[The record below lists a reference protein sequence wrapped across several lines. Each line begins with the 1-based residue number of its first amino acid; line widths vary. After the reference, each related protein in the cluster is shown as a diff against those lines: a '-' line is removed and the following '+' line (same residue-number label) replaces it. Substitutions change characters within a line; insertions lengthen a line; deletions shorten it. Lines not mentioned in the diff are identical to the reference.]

1 MRFTY
6 LPSGGASYVTS
17 QGDVL
22 DLIAFNFYG
31 DHPGNTERLYAANR
45 DLALVPQPYA
55 AGITILLPP
64 PAPRKPAAQIQLWD

>member
-6 LPSGGASYVTS
+6 LPNGGASYVTS

-31 DHPGNTERLYAANR
+31 THERTTELLYEANR
-45 DLALVPQPYA
+45 DLALVPQPYIE
-55 AGITILLPP
+55 GRTILLPP
-64 PAPRKPAAQIQLWD
+64 PPPQKAATQIQLWD

>member
-6 LPSGGASYVTS
+6 LPNGGASYVTS

-31 DHPGNTERLYAANR
+31 THAGTTEQLYAANR
-45 DLALVPQPYA
+45 DLALVPQPYTE
-55 AGITILLPP
+55 GRTILLPP
-64 PAPRKPAAQIQLWD
+64 PAPQKAKAQIQLWD

>member
-22 DLIAFNFYG
+22 DLIAFSFYG
-31 DHPGNTERLYAANR
+31 THERTTEALYNANR
-45 DLALVPQPYA
+45 DLALVPQPYEE
-55 AGITILLPP
+55 GLIILLPP
-64 PAPRKPAAQIQLWD
+64 PVAQKPKAQIQLWD